1 MNIASNI
8 LPKTVLLFLPF
19 SSFNCLQ
26 TLSFPHPYLYGFALF
41 ISMVCT
47 LGMKSFKAGV
57 YSTVCRKEDYSISSQ
72 EPLKTW
78 VGMHP
83 GGDFLCFQVCSG
95 CLHTTCTPSQS
106 VQRFPGAQAVQY
118 SLALSSTS
126 AVSPAMLRTTILTA
140 HVLPAA
146 SIRLCKMSA
155 ASLLDCCHCILA
167 AKHLDNSAG
176 SG

>member
-1 MNIASNI
+1 M
-8 LPKTVLLFLPF
+8 LLFLPF
-19 SSFNCLQ
+19 SFFNCLQ

-72 EPLKTW
+72 EPLKVW

-83 GGDFLCFQVCSG
+83 GELPLLSSMLGSPAYHTHTKSVCPM
-95 CLHTTCTPSQS
+95 L
-106 VQRFPGAQAVQY
+106 PGAQAVQY

-140 HVLPAA
+140 RVLPAA
-146 SIRLCKMSA
+146 SICLCKTSA
-155 ASLLDCCHCILA
+155 APLLDCCHCILA